1 MDIFWLILLGIT
13 AGWLAGYF
21 MTGKG
26 FGAIG
31 DLIAGVV
38 GALIGGVFFEKTGIF
53 SESGLIGSLLFASIG
68 AIVFLYGMRG
78 WSKSV

>member
-1 MDIFWLILLGIT
+1 MDIFWLILIGMT

-31 DLIAGVV
+31 DLIAGVM
-38 GALIGGVFFEKTGIF
+38 GALIGGALFEKTGIF
-53 SESGLIGSLLFASIG
+53 AGSGLIGRLLVATIG
-68 AIVFLYGMRG
+68 AIVFLYGVRMV
-78 WSKSV
+78 KKV

>member
-1 MDIFWLILLGIT
+1 MDIFWFILIGMT

-31 DLIAGVV
+31 DLTAGVI
-38 GALIGGVFFEKTGIF
+38 GALIGGRHRLGTGWTRIN
-53 SESGLIGSLLFASIG
+53 
-68 AIVFLYGMRG
+68 FL
-78 WSKSV
+78 

>member
-1 MDIFWLILLGIT
+1 MDIFWLILIGVT

-31 DLIAGVV
+31 DIIAGVM
-38 GALIGGVFFEKTGIF
+38 GALVGGALFDKTFIF
-53 SESGLIGSLLFASIG
+53 AGSSLIGSLLVATTG
-68 AIVFLYGMRG
+68 AIVFLYGVRMV
-78 WSKSV
+78 KKA